1 MLPQASMT
9 YCVTTMCYLGLKEHG
24 RHGMEPI
31 VLLGLIVV
39 VYGGYVALLD
49 FCEDLSVC
57 FPRRVARVAERCSQR
72 RRDVKSPIKK
82 MAGMH
87 V

>member
-1 MLPQASMT
+1 
-9 YCVTTMCYLGLKEHG
+9 
-24 RHGMEPI
+24 MEPI

-39 VYGGYVALLD
+39 AYAGYVAL
-49 FCEDLSVC
+49 EDLAKDLLVL
-57 FPRRVARVAERCSQR
+57 FPQLSGRI
-72 RRDVKSPIKK
+72 VKGDGYRTVRGKAGIKK

>member
-1 MLPQASMT
+1 
-9 YCVTTMCYLGLKEHG
+9 
-24 RHGMEPI
+24 MEPI

-39 VYGGYVALLD
+39 VYGGYVAFLD
-49 FCEDLSVC
+49 LREDVSVC
-57 FPRRVARVAERCSQR
+57 FPRRVARPTEPRSYR
-72 RRDVKSPIKK
+72 RGGLKSPIEK

>member
-1 MLPQASMT
+1 
-9 YCVTTMCYLGLKEHG
+9 
-24 RHGMEPI
+24 MEPI

-49 FCEDLSVC
+49 LREDLSVC
-57 FPRRVARVAERCSQR
+57 FPRRVHQGADRCSHR
-72 RRDVKSPIKK
+72 GRSLKSPIKK

>member
-1 MLPQASMT
+1 
-9 YCVTTMCYLGLKEHG
+9 
-24 RHGMEPI
+24 MEPI

-39 VYGGYVALLD
+39 VYSGYVALQDLR
-49 FCEDLSVC
+49 EDLSAI
-57 FPRRVARVAERCSQR
+57 FPRRVYKGADRCSHR
-72 RRDVKSPIKK
+72 GRNLESPIKK

>member
-1 MLPQASMT
+1 
-9 YCVTTMCYLGLKEHG
+9 
-24 RHGMEPI
+24 MEPI

-49 FCEDLSVC
+49 LREDVSVR
-57 FPRRVARVAERCSQR
+57 FPRRVAKVAERCGQR
-72 RRDVKSPIKK
+72 GRDLKSPIKK

-87 V
+87 I

>member
-1 MLPQASMT
+1 
-9 YCVTTMCYLGLKEHG
+9 
-24 RHGMEPI
+24 MEPI

-39 VYGGYVALLD
+39 VYAGYVALEDLVR
-49 FCEDLSVC
+49 DLSVM
-57 FPRRVARVAERCSQR
+57 FSQLR
-72 RRDVKSPIKK
+72 GSVVKGDGYRAVRGKAGIKK

>member
-1 MLPQASMT
+1 
-9 YCVTTMCYLGLKEHG
+9 
-24 RHGMEPI
+24 MEPI

-39 VYGGYVALLD
+39 VYGGYVAFLD
-49 FCEDLSVC
+49 FREDVSVW
-57 FPRRVARVAERCSQR
+57 FPRRVAKVAERCSHR
-72 RRDVKSPIKK
+72 GRSLKSPIKK

>member
-1 MLPQASMT
+1 
-9 YCVTTMCYLGLKEHG
+9 
-24 RHGMEPI
+24 MEPI

-39 VYGGYVALLD
+39 GFGGYVALQDLR
-49 FCEDLSVC
+49 EDISIL
-57 FPRRVARVAERCSQR
+57 FPRKVARDRVWCGNQGCGL
-72 RRDVKSPIKK
+72 KPPIKK

>member
-1 MLPQASMT
+1 MD
-9 YCVTTMCYLGLKEHG
+9 
-24 RHGMEPI
+24 PI
-31 VLLGLIVV
+31 VLMGLIVV

-49 FCEDLSVC
+49 LGRDLSAC
-57 FPRRVARVAERCSQR
+57 FPRQSARVAEQR
-72 RRDVKSPIKK
+72 SCRRGGLKSPIEK

>member
-1 MLPQASMT
+1 MT
-9 YCVTTMCYLGLKEHG
+9 YCVTTMCYLGLKEQG

-57 FPRRVARVAERCSQR
+57 FPRRVAKLADRCRHRGRSL
-72 RRDVKSPIKK
+72 KSPIEK

>member
-1 MLPQASMT
+1 MLPFRKMNGE
-9 YCVTTMCYLGLKEHG
+9 V
-24 RHGMEPI
+24 GMEPI

-49 FCEDLSVC
+49 LGRDLSAC
-57 FPRRVARVAERCSQR
+57 FPRQSARVAERCR
-72 RRDVKSPIKK
+72 YRGGNLKSPIKK